1 MPVAIALGADKKTLS
16 DQHFVFFNNLRSP
29 EGSIEHLGDNTTG
42 SGDGDD
48 RGAGDPAVTATT
60 SSAPTPAAGASD
72 AVPAEISGFR
82 FEPEEIRVA
91 AGGEVRWTNADEV
104 RHTVTA
110 DDGTFDL
117 GLDGVGSAGSHRFAE
132 PGTHAYHC
140 SVHPS
145 MTGTVL
151 VD

>member
-1 MPVAIALGADKKTLS
+1 MPTTPRRRTPRPIQPTRARAGTAALALALAVLTGC
-16 DQHFVFFNNLRSP
+16 
-29 EGSIEHLGDNTTG
+29 G
-42 SGDGDD
+42 SGDG
-48 RGAGDPAVTATT
+48 
-60 SSAPTPAAGASD
+60 
-72 AVPAEISGFR
+72 
-82 FEPEEIRVA
+82 
-91 AGGEVRWTNADEV
+91 DEV

-117 GLDGVGSAGSHRFAE
+117 GLDGEGSGGSHRFTE

>member
-1 MPVAIALGADKKTLS
+1 MALALAVLTGC
-16 DQHFVFFNNLRSP
+16 
-29 EGSIEHLGDNTTG
+29 G
-42 SGDGDD
+42 SGDGADQ
-48 RGAGDPAVTATT
+48 GVGDPVVTVTN
-60 SSAPTPAAGASD
+60 SSAPTTAAVASD
-72 AVPAEISGFR
+72 AVPAEITGFR
-82 FEPEEIRVA
+82 FDPDEIQVA

-110 DDGTFDL
+110 DDGSFDV
-117 GLDGVGSAGSHRFAE
+117 GLDGAGSAGSHRFTE

>member
-1 MPVAIALGADKKTLS
+1 EHTVPTTPRRRTPRPIQPTRARAGTAALALALAVLTGC
-16 DQHFVFFNNLRSP
+16 
-29 EGSIEHLGDNTTG
+29 G

-117 GLDGVGSAGSHRFAE
+117 GLDGEGSGGSHRFTE